1 MESIVSQKDTIPE
14 LDGCKIV
21 DISKLSFDHCPII
34 DCGVTDDSKVLALAQ
49 KLTKD
54 ISEGEVIYLHCWG
67 GHGRTGTVVCI
78 MLYLLYGVSA
88 ILFFGLQI
96 FLFYGRVFFF
106 HRVYHNWI
114 RQLYHPVL
122 TNSLHLLLQM
132 NPKQAFDYCQAV
144 HDLRT
149 CPVEVGSPQTQTQR
163 QQVVRVINLLM
174 HEYEVRKA
182 RHHEEASVRRL
193 HAQKQLEA
201 EHALAL
207 KAAANTS
214 VCCGEATELNNNK
227 PTSAQHVASPPM
239 KPNLVVRDTTQE
251 HSFAMEKNHHGMNIT
266 GASASL
272 TYNPKLGRKV
282 HNTHTT
288 QSAQNGHNGHSA
300 LAAPPSSA
308 PSKSTSLLPV
318 IQSKNTSTFASASP
332 APMTNSTVSA
342 STESYDGTHSLSS
355 TPNKNPPPTGISLSE
370 NGALGLLQSLQAHP
384 PRNPPPHNSRTEGL
398 QKLHS
403 RGASATACSA
413 SAGELHA
420 HEVYVPRSSDEGES
434 TNDEDE
440 SGFLMVAST
449 GTGRIPLHTGTSR
462 TLDQMHIQVSDL
474 DYPNSPMEISPSV
487 MSATSGMGYISSS
500 SASAVSRPSTVQ
512 DSPMAGGDQMDLVLE
527 HEPNTTTGI
536 SLPAAVITTSVSN
549 DNVQL
554 EKLQHPTLETEES
567 NLDDQALR
575 PPSAADSPVSRS
587 QSTES
592 TPKARRLSGKSI
604 TNVFK
609 AGIKIFTGGSTP
621 RKKDATGPNGSQAG
635 STADGSDLLKQ
646 SLKTA
651 STESTTYSSGGY
663 SPPPS
668 TATTPT
674 TQHLYQHQQQHQQ
687 QQHAQPHHQG
697 SVDPTPPKGTAP
709 TARPHHSA
717 HPAHAK

>member
-1 MESIVSQKDTIPE
+1 MTDLSHCFRCKVTCLSLVSNA
-14 LDGCKIV
+14 
-21 DISKLSFDHCPII
+21 LSCLL
-34 DCGVTDDSKVLALAQ
+34 VAQ
-49 KLTKD
+49 L
-54 ISEGEVIYLHCWG
+54 
-67 GHGRTGTVVCI
+67 
-78 MLYLLYGVSA
+78 
-88 ILFFGLQI
+88 
-96 FLFYGRVFFF
+96 
-106 HRVYHNWI
+106 
-114 RQLYHPVL
+114 
-122 TNSLHLLLQM
+122 

-182 RHHEEASVRRL
+182 KHHEEASVRKR

-201 EHALAL
+201 EQALAL
-207 KAAANTS
+207 KAVSNTS
-214 VCCGEATELNNNK
+214 VCCGETTETNHTTV
-227 PTSAQHVASPPM
+227 PAHVASPPM

-251 HSFAMEKNHHGMNIT
+251 HIFAMEKNHHGMNIT

-272 TYNPKLGRKV
+272 AYNPKLGRKV
-282 HNTHTT
+282 YNTHAA
-288 QSAQNGHNGHSA
+288 QSVQNSHSA
-300 LAAPPSSA
+300 LAAPPASA

-318 IQSKNTSTFASASP
+318 IQSKNTSTFAPASP
-332 APMTNSTVSA
+332 GPVTNNTISA

-355 TPNKNPPPTGISLSE
+355 TPSKVPPPTGLSLSE

-413 SAGELHA
+413 SAGELLA

-440 SGFLMVAST
+440 SGFLMVST
-449 GTGRIPLHTGTSR
+449 SGTGRIPLHTGTSR

-474 DYPNSPMEISPSV
+474 DDPTSPMEVSPMVSV
-487 MSATSGMGYISSS
+487 TSGMGYISSS

-512 DSPMAGGDQMDLVLE
+512 DSPMAGGEHMDMVLE
-527 HEPNTTTGI
+527 NESYSSNGI
-536 SLPAAVITTSVSN
+536 TLPAAINTSSEST
-549 DNVQL
+549 L
-554 EKLQHPTLETEES
+554 PKLQHPTVETEES
-567 NLDDQALR
+567 NLDEQAVR
-575 PPSAADSPVSRS
+575 PPSTADSPASRS

-621 RKKDATGPNGSQAG
+621 RKKDA
-635 STADGSDLLKQ
+635 DGSHSSPTAEAGNDLLKQ

-651 STESTTYSSGGY
+651 STESTSSN
-663 SPPPS
+663 
-668 TATTPT
+668 ATTPILPYQPPHEDHSHQN
-674 TQHLYQHQQQHQQ
+674 QHNQH
-687 QQHAQPHHQG
+687 HHG